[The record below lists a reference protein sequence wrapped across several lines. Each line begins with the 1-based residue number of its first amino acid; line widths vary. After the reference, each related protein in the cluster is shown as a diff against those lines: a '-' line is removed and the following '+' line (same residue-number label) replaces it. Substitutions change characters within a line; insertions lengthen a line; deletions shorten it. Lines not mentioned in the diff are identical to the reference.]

1 MILTSQQALGLSL
14 ATHELATN
22 AAKYGALSNDTGRV
36 AMTWRVEDGAFAF
49 EWVESGGPPVTPPG
63 SRGFG
68 SKLIERIV
76 ASYFEGEGRVDFDP
90 SGIRFRLTGM
100 PGGAVGEA

>member
-1 MILTSQQALGLSL
+1 M
-14 ATHELATN
+14 ATGFVQLFDPKWQIPIIGH
-22 AAKYGALSNDTGRV
+22 
-36 AMTWRVEDGAFAF
+36 WFAF